1 MEIRLQRTVS
11 ASLVHAE
18 EMCTIIGILGECK
31 TDLKGVK
38 KIEQCHLVR
47 CPLLISR
54 NTAQRKSSERGKGS
68 RTDLSIGLWLVPSKE
83 TKNWTLLMMSDIVAM
98 VLGIGR
104 MSTET
109 LGRGYGYNDDRHLG
123 FGWDD
128 DGEG

>member
-1 MEIRLQRTVS
+1 MEIRLRRTVS

-31 TDLKGVK
+31 TDLKG
-38 KIEQCHLVR
+38 
-47 CPLLISR
+47 
-54 NTAQRKSSERGKGS
+54 GS